1 MDLAIPIRS
10 KKVNFKK
17 HLIQFTHLFFQLL
30 RLLNIPTLYK
40 IMKKSFLI
48 LIILPFINA
57 CGSKKQN
64 DDATLLRNKQT
75 VIDSMNQVARIKE
88 QQREIDS
95 LKMVTTN
102 NVARK
107 EESNSA
113 NGYTSSNSIPTTPVS
128 YASTKRKKKMGKVA
142 KGAIIGAGTGAVVGA
157 IVSKKKGK
165 GAIIGGVLGAGA
177 GAGVGAVIEKKQK
190 SKERVVYFK

>member
-1 MDLAIPIRS
+1 
-10 KKVNFKK
+10 
-17 HLIQFTHLFFQLL
+17 
-30 RLLNIPTLYK
+30 
-40 IMKKSFLI
+40 MKKSFLI
-48 LIILPFINA
+48 LIILPFIYA

-64 DDATLLRNKQT
+64 DDATLLRNKQA

-95 LKMVTTN
+95 LKMVTN